1 MKKLIC
7 FSLAIIFALS
17 LPLTTSASSEIT
29 ENQVEIGHIT
39 VTFEENTVYSAEEQ
53 QFIAQQIVNGNITD
67 NQTYGLVCNVFGH
80 KTTTELIEVVE
91 HCVHDTIPRC
101 LLTYYNLTTCSRC
114 DYTNV
119 EYVSSIHINC
129 CA

>member
-1 MKKLIC
+1 MKRLLC
-7 FSLAIIFALS
+7 FSLAIIFAFSLS
-17 LPLTTSASSEIT
+17 LVTSASSEIT
-29 ENQVEIGHIT
+29 ANQVEIGQFT
-39 VTFEENTVYSAEEQ
+39 VIFEEDTIYSAAEQ
-53 QFIAQQIVNGNITD
+53 QIIAQQIVNGDIT
-67 NQTYGLVCNVFGH
+67 NHQTYGLVCNVFGH

-91 HCVHDTIPRC
+91 HCVRDSMPRC

-119 EYVSSIHINC
+119 EHVSSVYINC